1 VPPLP
6 DIIPVILAGGE
17 GRRLWP
23 LTGANRPKP
32 LLKLRG
38 QSLLQMTATR
48 MTDMQAPV
56 VIANRRYAQ
65 MVSRDMADCKVTPQ
79 QIFLEPEGRGTAPAA
94 AVAAHYFR
102 GSGAD
107 PLLLV
112 MPSDHLIERPA
123 VLADAVQRGA
133 LRARQGELVMFG
145 VEARRAATGYGY
157 IRRNDE
163 NDNVMQFVEKP
174 ERRAAKQFLNEKG
187 SWLWNSGIF
196 LFSASAFLDR
206 LKVCDPVLH
215 DISRHA
221 VARATRRQ
229 NAVLL
234 DEAAF
239 HACPA
244 ASLDR
249 AVMEKEGARTVIPVD
264 MGWRD
269 LGSRASFLRR
279 LMGI

>member
-1 VPPLP
+1 MPPLP

-23 LTGANRPKP
+23 LTGADRPKP
-32 LLKLRG
+32 FLKLRG

-48 MTDMQAPV
+48 MMDMQAPV
-56 VIANRRYAQ
+56 VIANRRYAE
-65 MVSRDMADCKVTPQ
+65 MVQRDLRGCNVAPQ
-79 QIFLEPEGRGTAPAA
+79 QIFLEPAGRGTAPAA

-123 VLADAVQRGA
+123 VLQDAVQRGA
-133 LRARQGELVMFG
+133 VRARQGELVMFG
-145 VEARRAATGYGY
+145 VQPRHGATGYGY
-157 IRRNDE
+157 IRRDGD
-163 NDNVMQFVEKP
+163 NDNVTQFVEKP
-174 ERRAAKQFLNEKG
+174 DRRAARQFLNEKKN
-187 SWLWNSGIF
+187 WLWNSGIF

-206 LKVCDPVLH
+206 LKICDPLLH
-215 DISRHA
+215 DKSHDA
-221 VARATRRQ
+221 VGRAARRQ

-234 DEAAF
+234 DENSF
-239 HACPA
+239 LACPA

-249 AVMEKEGARTVIPVD
+249 AIMEKDGARTVIPVD

-269 LGSRASFLRR
+269 LGSRVSFLRC

>member
-1 VPPLP
+1 MPPLP

-23 LTGANRPKP
+23 LTGADRPKP
-32 LLKLRG
+32 FLKLQGR
-38 QSLLQMTATR
+38 SLLQMTATR
-48 MTDMQAPV
+48 MTDIQPPV
-56 VIANRRYAQ
+56 IIANRRHTE
-65 MVSRDMADCKVTPQ
+65 MVRRDLTDCNVTPQ

-94 AVAAHYFR
+94 AVAAHYFQ

-123 VLADAVQRGA
+123 VLRDAVQRGA
-133 LRARQGELVMFG
+133 VRAKQGDLVMFG
-145 VEARRAATGYGY
+145 VEPRRAATGYGY
-157 IRRNDE
+157 IRRSGE
-163 NDNVMQFVEKP
+163 NDNVTQFVEKP
-174 ERRAAKQFLNEKG
+174 DRHTARKFLNEKTI
-187 SWLWNSGIF
+187 WLWNSGIF

-206 LKVCDPVLH
+206 LKICDPLLH
-215 DISRHA
+215 DNSRDA
-221 VARATRRQ
+221 VGRAARRQ

-234 DEAAF
+234 DENSF
-239 HACPA
+239 LACPA

-249 AVMEKEGARTVIPVD
+249 TVMEKDGARAVIPVD

-269 LGSRASFLRR
+269 LGSRASFLRC
-279 LMGI
+279 LIGI

>member
-1 VPPLP
+1 MPPLP

-23 LTGANRPKP
+23 LTGPNRPKP
-32 LLKLRG
+32 FLKLRG
-38 QSLLQMTATR
+38 RSLLQMTATR

-56 VIANRRYAQ
+56 VVANLRHAE
-65 MVSRDMADCKVTPQ
+65 MVQRDLKDCNVTPQ

-123 VLADAVQRGA
+123 VLQAAVQRGA
-133 LRARQGELVMFG
+133 ARARQGDLVMFG
-145 VEARRAATGYGY
+145 VAPRHAATGYGY
-157 IRRNDE
+157 IRRGGE
-163 NDNVMQFVEKP
+163 NDNVTQFVEKP
-174 ERRAAKQFLNEKG
+174 DRQAARQFLNERE

-215 DISRHA
+215 DASRNA
-221 VARATRRQ
+221 VTRASRRQ

-234 DEAAF
+234 DESSF
-239 HACPA
+239 LACPA

-249 AVMEKEGARTVIPVD
+249 AVMEKDGARAALPVE

-269 LGSRASFLRR
+269 LGSRASFLRC